1 MNKGRRSDKYIGM
14 FKTGKELFWRHGI
27 KRVTI
32 EEICSEANVSKMTF
46 YKFFSNKIEFAKIIL
61 EETLN
66 QSIKK
71 FDNLIHSNLPFTE
84 KIEQMFFLKLEVT
97 EDISAEFIADI
108 YKNSFKELQQIVEK
122 QRQTSLKL
130 FTDFLIDSQKK
141 GLIRKDI
148 KIEFILC
155 YADKMSEMLNDK
167 KLVSRYDTMQ
177 DLIME
182 GMKFLF
188 YGLSIQK

>member
-1 MNKGRRSDKYIGM
+1 MIKGKGSNKYIDLYR
-14 FKTGKELFWRHGI
+14 TGKELFWKHGI

-46 YKFFSNKIEFAKIIL
+46 YKFFPNKIEFAKIIL

-97 EDISAEFIADI
+97 ENISAEFISDI

-155 YADKMSEMLNDK
+155 YADKMSEMINDK
-167 KLVSRYDTMQ
+167 KLVSKYATMQ

>member
-84 KIEQMFFLKLEVT
+84 KIEQMFVLKLEVT